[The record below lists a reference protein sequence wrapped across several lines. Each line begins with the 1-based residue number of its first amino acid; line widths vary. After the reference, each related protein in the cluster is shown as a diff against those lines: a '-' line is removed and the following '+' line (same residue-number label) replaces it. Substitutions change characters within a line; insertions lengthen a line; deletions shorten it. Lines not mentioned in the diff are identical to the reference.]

1 MYSLSTVFTQAVR
14 CSRSGVNLCLGQNL
28 KLELVIAHLLWSSN
42 GYMIVGTLR
51 LEEHTAVKS
60 EVKRCL
66 VSWDDLTDILS
77 PSGSDKRKMSK
88 R

>member
-1 MYSLSTVFTQAVR
+1 
-14 CSRSGVNLCLGQNL
+14 
-28 KLELVIAHLLWSSN
+28 
-42 GYMIVGTLR
+42 MIVGTLR

-66 VSWDDLTDILS
+66 VSWDDLTDISS